1 MGIQDR
7 KEREKQQRREAIL
20 DAAQKIFFEKELL
33 IATIDDIAE
42 EAELSKGTLY
52 LYFKSKEDI
61 YLAVMMRGV
70 KILEDEFIR
79 IINSALPVLQKIV
92 MMGSAYIKFFE
103 KYPHFLR
110 MFSFAQLQH
119 FHKQVTPEMKEHC
132 SQENHKMWD
141 MVAGAFQQAVS
152 EGLIRSDI
160 NIVEL
165 TIVLWSNVT
174 ALLVRIDNEYE
185 FWKEKMQI
193 DLKQTLRLSNRLLLD
208 SILTEKG
215 KAEFHKQ
222 GELPVY
228 DHEMSLMTG
237 E

>member
-7 KEREKQQRREAIL
+7 KEREKHQRREAIL

-33 IATIDDIAE
+33 IATMDDIAE

-79 IINSALPVLQKIV
+79 IINSVLPVLQKIV
-92 MMGSAYIKFFE
+92 MMGRAYVNFFE
-103 KYPHFLR
+103 SYPHFLR

-132 SQENHKMWD
+132 SQENRKMWN
-141 MVAGAFQQAVS
+141 MIAGVFQQAVH

-165 TIVLWSNVT
+165 TVVLWSNAT

-185 FWKEKMQI
+185 FWKKMQI
-193 DLKQTLRLSNRLLLD
+193 DLKQTLRLSNCLLLE

-215 KAEFHKQ
+215 KTEFR
-222 GELPVY
+222 EYEESPVY
-228 DHEMSLMTG
+228 NNEMSLMTG